1 MTWREV
7 SVNFSGNDV
16 KQGNEKTDKFNLAQ

>member
-7 SVNFSGNDV
+7 SVNFSSNDV

>member
-7 SVNFSGNDV
+7 SVNFSSNDV
-16 KQGNEKTDKFNLAQ
+16 KQGNGKTDKFNLAQ